1 MKYVSG
7 FEAAIASVMAILTA
21 LWGWFG
27 WLVLAWIICMGID
40 WTTGTVCAN
49 LTGTWSSKAAREG
62 AAHKGG
68 SIITVI
74 TACVLDMVIGLF
86 LGAIPGL
93 ALPFDYSVALSP
105 LVIAWYILT
114 EMGSIIEN
122 VGKMGAPIPPWLAAA
137 IEALHDGVDSTGEK
151 IAVDK
156 KEK

>member
-1 MKYVSG
+1 MEHVTAFK
-7 FEAAIASVMAILTA
+7 AAIASVMAILTA

-40 WTTGTVCAN
+40 WITGTACAN

-151 IAVDK
+151 ITVDK
-156 KEK
+156 KEE

>member
-1 MKYVSG
+1 MEHVTAFK
-7 FEAAIASVMAILTA
+7 AAIASVMAILTA